1 MNIAGNNR
9 LNPASAEVLTNLSRT
24 GKKEKEIIV

>member
-1 MNIAGNNR
+1 MNIAGNIR
-9 LNPASAEVLTNLSRT
+9 VNPASAEVLTNLSRK